1 MPFHCATECLHT
13 RGMPRGESLPLPL
26 AYRPFLLFVRAC
38 VCSLRLDKAS
48 GCLGAEGAG
57 RLAAALRINN
67 TLRILEVDGAQGAA
81 SRMGQEGALLLAEA
95 LMPRQRLQRLHINFS
110 NLGDEGVAAVAEAL
124 LANEHLRDLALNS
137 NKMGQ
142 GGARCLAELLHCNR
156 TITALSI
163 SGNSEASPE
172 GILHMAG
179 ALLHNSSLKRLVLS
193 FIPLNSCP
201 VTAAL
206 AKVLCCRQSALSEL
220 IAVDCRLD
228 QDAVTPIAL
237 SLHACTSSLTKLDLS
252 ENPRIRDEG
261 CAKIAEAM
269 RHNACLKELLL
280 NWVCSL
286 APDPAW
292 RMCVE

>member
-1 MPFHCATECLHT
+1 
-13 RGMPRGESLPLPL
+13 
-26 AYRPFLLFVRAC
+26 
-38 VCSLRLDKAS
+38 
-48 GCLGAEGAG
+48 LGAEGAG